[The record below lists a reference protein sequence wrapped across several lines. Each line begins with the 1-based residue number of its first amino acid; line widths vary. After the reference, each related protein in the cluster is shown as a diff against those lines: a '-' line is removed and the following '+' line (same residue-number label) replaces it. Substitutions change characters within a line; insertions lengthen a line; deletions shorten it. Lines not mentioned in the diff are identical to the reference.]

1 MKKGNDEN
9 KNKILDKKIIIIN
22 EENKNII
29 DKKNKENLIID
40 NKIDKIREKLEKE
53 VNTLINNKVDLI
65 NNIKKKKENNIFNSN
80 WNVSS
85 NFKLNTFANDN
96 ILYKSK
102 FIKNPSIKDKLISEG
117 FKPKGIILPDIKPQN
132 IKKDHIN
139 INVSNNLFSHFTKIP
154 KEALINNMN
163 NEAINE
169 ISCEKSN
176 NIFRNLKLNK
186 IINNN
191 VNVNDTRTTQS
202 ATDSIKNNTSSKNN
216 IVPNI
221 KDDNNNKY
229 EMGLISTGA
238 TTNNSIIIPLLST
251 KHPSSELN
259 SGEKVI
265 FTNNEINENKG
276 NDTKKEGMNKFELT
290 KCHISSPKTRNK
302 NINIKEIYKNNNISL
317 KYKEKNNLLSGV
329 QKLIPNFHKIKIE
342 KGMNNNNNN
351 SNILLNSFS
360 RKISYDYKS
369 KNNINF
375 NDVKFKSIDQ

>member
-85 NFKLNTFANDN
+85 NFKLNTFDNDN

-139 INVSNNLFSHFTKIP
+139 INVSNNLLSHFTKIP

-163 NEAINE
+163 NEAFNE

-176 NIFRNLKLNK
+176 NILRNLKLNK

-216 IVPNI
+216 IVPKI

-251 KHPSSELN
+251 KHPSSEFR
-259 SGEKVI
+259 G
-265 FTNNEINENKG
+265 
-276 NDTKKEGMNKFELT
+276 
-290 KCHISSPKTRNK
+290 
-302 NINIKEIYKNNNISL
+302 
-317 KYKEKNNLLSGV
+317 
-329 QKLIPNFHKIKIE
+329 
-342 KGMNNNNNN
+342 
-351 SNILLNSFS
+351 
-360 RKISYDYKS
+360 KS
-369 KNNINF
+369 DF
-375 NDVKFKSIDQ
+375 Y

>member
-85 NFKLNTFANDN
+85 NFKLNTFDNDN

-139 INVSNNLFSHFTKIP
+139 INVSNNLLSHFTKIP

-163 NEAINE
+163 NEAFNE

-176 NIFRNLKLNK
+176 NILRNLKLNK

-216 IVPNI
+216 IVPKI

-229 EMGLISTGA
+229 EM
-238 TTNNSIIIPLLST
+238 
-251 KHPSSELN
+251 
-259 SGEKVI
+259 VI

-375 NDVKFKSIDQ
+375 NDIKFKSIDQ

>member
-1 MKKGNDEN
+1 M
-9 KNKILDKKIIIIN
+9 
-22 EENKNII
+22 
-29 DKKNKENLIID
+29 
-40 NKIDKIREKLEKE
+40 
-53 VNTLINNKVDLI
+53 

-96 ILYKSK
+96 ILYKNK

-117 FKPKGIILPDIKPQN
+117 FKSKGIILPDIKPQN
-132 IKKDHIN
+132 IKKEHIN
-139 INVSNNLFSHFTKIP
+139 INVSNNIFSHFIKIP
-154 KEALINNMN
+154 KEALIKNMN

-186 IINNN
+186 IIKN
-191 VNVNDTRTTQS
+191 NVNDTRTTQS

-238 TTNNSIIIPLLST
+238 TTNNSIIIPILST

-259 SGEKVI
+259 SGEKVN
-265 FTNNEINENKG
+265 FNNYEIDENKG
-276 NDTKKEGMNKFELT
+276 NDTKKEGMNKFELA
-290 KCHISSPKTRNK
+290 KCHISSPDTRNK
-302 NINIKEIYKNNNISL
+302 NINIKEIYKSNNISL
-317 KYKEKNNLLSGV
+317 KFKEKNNLLSGV

-342 KGMNNNNNN
+342 KGMNNNN
-351 SNILLNSFS
+351 ILLNSFS

-369 KNNINF
+369 KNNIKF